1 MYASV
6 ADMRDE
12 GVTPAMASDERLSAL
27 LSEASTFVDRVTG
40 WFFEPRNMVV
50 RMDGRGT
57 SSVEPLYPPIRVDS
71 LEVSGVPTSLLP
83 DDLVIVGAPV
93 AVGFDA
99 PRFTLVQKWAYPE
112 NGCAIPFRRIFPKGE
127 GNLVAAGVWGYTE
140 PDGTA
145 LGRTPSAIRRAVM
158 LIVLRNLA
166 LLGTRD
172 TAAKSQWRI
181 LEERT
186 RDQSYRLGAL
196 PTIGVIFTGDPE
208 IDLILARY
216 RRPPGLGAA

>member
-12 GVTPAMASDERLSAL
+12 GVTPAVASDERLAAL
-27 LSEASTFVDRVTG
+27 LAEACAFIDRVTG
-40 WFFEPRNMVV
+40 WFFEPRTMAV

-57 SSVEPLYPPIRVDS
+57 PSIEPPYPPIRIDS
-71 LEVSGVPTSLLP
+71 LTISGTPASLQP
-83 DDLVIVGAPV
+83 DDLLIVGAPV

-99 PRFTLVQKWAYPE
+99 PRFTMVQKWAFPE
-112 NGCAIPFRRIFPKGE
+112 NGCAIPFRRTFPKGE
-127 GNLVAAGVWGYTE
+127 GNVVATGLWGYTE
-140 PDGTA
+140 PDGSPT
-145 LGRTPSAIRRAVM
+145 GMIPSAIRRAAM
-158 LIVLRNLA
+158 LIALRNIA
-166 LLGTRD
+166 LLGTGD
-172 TAAKSQWRI
+172 TAAKSQWRV

-196 PTIGVIFTGDPE
+196 PTIGVVFTGDPE